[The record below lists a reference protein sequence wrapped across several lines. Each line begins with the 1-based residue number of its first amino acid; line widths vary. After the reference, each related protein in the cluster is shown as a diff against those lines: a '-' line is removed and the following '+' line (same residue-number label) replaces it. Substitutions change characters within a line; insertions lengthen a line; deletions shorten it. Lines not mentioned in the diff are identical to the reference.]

1 MDAGLRVL
9 PELRVRTFL
18 LNAVAKESLGALSRL
33 LSSAA
38 LQSSLGTHPTPRH
51 PSARLQGA
59 LPPLSRQHAQV
70 TAVGLGAGMSLEA
83 KGEGSEL
90 AGGPRGRDHSFW
102 RPAALSRITAVRLTP
117 PPTRQHT
124 VAERRA
130 PGGAV
135 RDSSARSGV
144 LWRTQFQLFLVRLR
158 GGGICAPSR
167 CPGFWERQSDG
178 STYEDPEQQGSLAV
192 GCGRRP
198 RFLAVC
204 CPLVSPLCSQH
215 SRAWHR
221 QRSSGLDDREKPG
234 LISEVV

>member
-1 MDAGLRVL
+1 M
-9 PELRVRTFL
+9 
-18 LNAVAKESLGALSRL
+18 KESLGALSRL

-38 LQSSLGTHPTPRH
+38 LQSSLGDASDTQASFCTTPG
-51 PSARLQGA
+51 SLC
-59 LPPLSRQHAQV
+59 PLSRQHAQV

-144 LWRTQFQLFLVRLR
+144 LWRTQLQLFLVRLR

-221 QRSSGLDDREKPG
+221 QRSSGLDDARQGEARANIRSGIDVPPTG
-234 LISEVV
+234 